1 MSLALTAAVVVLV
14 FIYLRMNRQARLRWI
29 RQIDLP
35 GLWHEQSVADNAEP
49 WEIRLF
55 GGAAAGDYLLL
66 QGVQEQRGHWQF
78 RGDRLLLSPSQVDT
92 IALTLRLF
100 KPGEISLQGA
110 EGNARL
116 FHKQA
121 DNVVSLQP
129 PNKDS

>member
-1 MSLALTAAVVVLV
+1 LL
-14 FIYLRMNRQARLRWI
+14 
-29 RQIDLP
+29 
-35 GLWHEQSVADNAEP
+35 
-49 WEIRLF
+49 

-66 QGVQEQRGHWQF
+66 QGVQEQRGYWQF
-78 RGDRLLLSPSQVDT
+78 RGDRLLLSPSQGDPIT
-92 IALTLRLF
+92 LTLRLF

-110 EGNARL
+110 DGKARL